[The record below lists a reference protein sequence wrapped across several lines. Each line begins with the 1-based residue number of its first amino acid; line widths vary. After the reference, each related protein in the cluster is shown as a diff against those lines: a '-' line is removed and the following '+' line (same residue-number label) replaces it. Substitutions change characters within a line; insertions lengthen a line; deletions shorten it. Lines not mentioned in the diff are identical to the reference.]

1 MIESKESDY
10 RTIVLFLT
18 ISLVIIFAYIGLFDI
33 VQSIETA
40 SEGLIHRT
48 LVLNVALLAGAIFL
62 VLIVYGKLQAKDLG
76 LVGRKLPIAFVV
88 CLLIWALVQMIEG
101 VVGFAYAG
109 SVQFDTRWSTEATV
123 LIGLLIGMLFGTAL
137 YEEVG
142 YRGFLLVQFDMM
154 MAHIT
159 SNRYFRLA
167 LALLFSQALFMLV
180 HIPWK
185 VVNEGW
191 TLTVFFDLIF
201 SVFINGLIYGI
212 LYLRTEN
219 LFFVMGVHAL
229 GNAPTSLFISS
240 IGASNLVILF
250 AIIWAVVWP
259 KLRKWEAKGSALGNS
274 TGDSGNQDS

>member
-1 MIESKESDY
+1 MIESKESEY
-10 RTIVLFLT
+10 RTIVLFLA
-18 ISLVIIFAYIGLFDI
+18 ISLVIISAYIGLFNI

-40 SEGLIHRT
+40 SGGLIHRT

-76 LVGRKLPIAFVV
+76 LVGRKLPVAFGV
-88 CLLIWALVQMIEG
+88 CFFIWVLVQIIEG
-101 VVGFAYAG
+101 VIGFASAG
-109 SVQFDTRWSTEATV
+109 SLQFDARWSTETPV
-123 LIGLLIGMLFGTAL
+123 LVGLLIGMLFGTAL

-142 YRGFLLVQFDMM
+142 YRGFLLVQFDMKLV
-154 MAHIT
+154 HVT
-159 SNRYFRLA
+159 SNKYFRLT

-191 TLTVFFDLIF
+191 TVTVFFDLIF
-201 SVFINGLIYGI
+201 SVFMNGLIYGL

-219 LFFVMGVHAL
+219 LYFVMGVHAL
-229 GNAPTSLFISS
+229 GNAPTSLFVSS
-240 IGASNLVILF
+240 LGASNLVILF

-259 KLRKWEAKGSALGNS
+259 KLRKWEARSSVLGNS